1 MYENRRKAGEYI
13 SSDETLF
20 GDDYFE
26 VRNHLCLDSL
36 ELLYRLPLLV

>member
-26 VRNHLCLDSL
+26 VRNHLCLVSVIYL
-36 ELLYRLPLLV
+36 INFFMCF